1 MTQSPLNC
9 LIVDDEPLAVQLLSG
24 YVERTEELTLNATFN
39 DPIKAL
45 HYLQTNKVDLI
56 LLDIQM
62 EGLNGLQFV
71 KILGNETPVILTT
84 AFDQY
89 ALNGY
94 ALDVVD
100 YLLKPISYERFL
112 QATKK
117 VTQRDSSGS
126 SQIITAPGT
135 ETTSYIFVKS
145 GHQHQRVDLQD
156 ILYLSGSG
164 DYVTLHLTS
173 KKKILTLENLASF
186 SERLPAINFCRIH
199 RSHLVALDKI
209 GFIERNRVVI
219 GEEYL
224 PISQSY
230 QEEFW
235 GRIEPK

>member
-1 MTQSPLNC
+1 MSLHSLIC

-24 YVERTEELTLNATFN
+24 YVNRTEGLTFGASFN
-39 DPIKAL
+39 DPIKAI
-45 HYLQTNKVDLI
+45 HYLRENKVDLI

-71 KILGNETPVILTT
+71 KIVGNETPVILTT

-89 ALNGY
+89 ALDGY

-100 YLLKPISYERFL
+100 YLLKPIAYERFL
-112 QATKK
+112 QAVQK
-117 VTQRDSSGS
+117 VNQRDSSALS
-126 SQIITAPGT
+126 KSIDPKTSEPV
-135 ETTSYIFVKS
+135 SYIFVKS

-164 DYVTLHLTS
+164 DYVTLHLAN
-173 KKKILTLENLASF
+173 KQKILTLENLSSF
-186 SERLPAINFCRIH
+186 SERLPVVNFCRIH

-219 GEEYL
+219 EGEYL

-235 GRIEPK
+235 KRIEP